1 MINPLVSIIVPSY
14 NHIKYIEICLN
25 SIVNQTY
32 KNIELIVIDDGSSD
46 GSVEFLQKYFDQL
59 KLENKKLILQKNQ
72 GAHNAINN
80 GLKLATGEY
89 VTILNSDDIYAKER
103 LEILV
108 NYCKT
113 SDAKMVFTHVYFI
126 DENGT
131 PTDNDFRKRY
141 FKNLELLGSFG
152 VSFIL
157 LGYNLAVTSG
167 NLFFHKA
174 TFANELFS
182 DFKTVHDWDFVLRAM
197 CRTKVHYL
205 NDGFMFYRTHSSNTL
220 TNSPIDIED
229 CFKIQKNYLK
239 ISHELGQNN
248 IQTPN
253 NHNYPIFFEW
263 YCKTIFPELNNL
275 IDEVGIQSLD
285 YNKLSEAQLKASLN
299 LFSSI
304 RAEWFSK

>member
-46 GSVEFLQKYFDQL
+46 GSVEFLQKYFDHL

-89 VTILNSDDIYAKER
+89 VTILNSDDIYAPDR
-103 LEILV
+103 LKILV
-108 NYCKT
+108 NY
-113 SDAKMVFTHVYFI
+113 SEANNAKMVFTHVYFI
-126 DENGT
+126 DENGN
-131 PTDNDFRKRY
+131 PTDNEFRNRY

-152 VSFIL
+152 VSFVL

-167 NLFFHKA
+167 NLFFQTA
-174 TFANELFS
+174 TFANEFFS
-182 DFKTVHDWDFVLRAM
+182 EFKTVHDWDFVLRAM
-197 CRTKVHYL
+197 CHTKVHYL
-205 NDGFMFYRTHSSNTL
+205 NDGFMFYRMHSSNTL
-220 TNSPIDIED
+220 SNSPIDIED

-239 ISHELGQNN
+239 MSNLLGENE
-248 IQTPN
+248 IMTPN
-253 NHNYPIFFEW
+253 IHNYPIFFEW
-263 YCKTIFPELNNL
+263 FAKTIFPELGRLGTELDLFKSSQIKYNYNQ
-275 IDEVGIQSLD
+275 IENSLQAF
-285 YNKLSEAQLKASLN
+285 NC
-299 LFSSI
+299 I
-304 RAEWFSK
+304 RPDWFK